1 MRVLRLDSTINSD
14 ILESKRYPLI
24 KVLII
29 DDGIDITN
37 YCHQFI
43 SNGFEYDHIKSGV
56 KLSRE
61 LKKKVYNLI
70 LLDKSFTK
78 IDKSELL
85 GPAEDAD
92 NEGLRILTAIKKLDQ
107 NIPVI
112 MVTAQ
117 ADYDSMSSALHLGA
131 FDYVEWDALQKDYLF
146 LKLKMQRAIQW
157 EKSARNE
164 LIEKYNQRGLIGK
177 NPVMVKLF
185 QQMETALNSDATLL
199 LQGETGT
206 GKDLVAK
213 IIHIHSERSANP
225 FVSVNCAA
233 IPLTLL
239 EVELFGHEKGVYTD
253 AKERRAG
260 KFEIANGGT
269 IFLNEIGELSKN
281 LQAKLLKVIE
291 EKKVDTLGA
300 SKPINVDVRII
311 SATNRDMGEMIQ
323 KGDFRSD
330 LYYRL
335 KVLEIKLPP
344 LKERL
349 EDLPLLVHHFIQQ
362 KSELADKEIAGITRE
377 ALGYL
382 NKREWEGNV
391 REMENLIES
400 AVKRADRLITL
411 KDLLESKTATEK
423 PSFSPQGTCSKE
435 SPAEDCPV
443 FKDADMNQIEKVA
456 IINALKSNHGQVE
469 PASKALGISKATMYN
484 KINQFGLN
492 YLVKGYIQREK

>member
-1 MRVLRLDSTINSD
+1 M
-14 ILESKRYPLI
+14 I

-56 KLSRE
+56 NLSKKLE
-61 LKKKVYNLI
+61 KKNYNLI

-78 IDKSELL
+78 IEKSELL
-85 GPAEDAD
+85 GPVKDAD
-92 NEGLRILTAIKKLDQ
+92 NEGLRILTAIKKLDN

-112 MVTAQ
+112 MVTAH

-146 LKLKMQRAIQW
+146 LKLKMERAVEW
-157 EKSARNE
+157 EKSARKE
-164 LIEKYNQRGLIGK
+164 LVEKYNQWGLIGK
-177 NPVMVKLF
+177 SRVMVKLF
-185 QQMETALNSDATLL
+185 QLVETALNSDSTLL

-213 IIHIHSERSANP
+213 IIHLHGERSENP

-233 IPLTLL
+233 IPSSLL

-253 AKERRAG
+253 AKERRSG
-260 KFEIANGGT
+260 KFELANGGT

-291 EKKVDTLGA
+291 EKKVDLLGA
-300 SKPINVDVRII
+300 SEPVDVDVRII
-311 SATNRDMGEMIQ
+311 SATNRNMEETVQ
-323 KGDFRSD
+323 KGEFRSD

-335 KVLEIKLPP
+335 KVLEIKLPS
-344 LKERL
+344 LRERM
-349 EDLPLLVHHFIQQ
+349 EDLPLLVNHFITQ
-362 KSELADKEIAGITRE
+362 KSELAGKEIAGITRE
-377 ALGYL
+377 ALSYL
-382 NKREWEGNV
+382 NQKEWEGNI

-423 PSFSPQGTCSKE
+423 ISFSPLGHCSKE
-435 SPAEDCPV
+435 HPAEDCPV
-443 FKDADMNQIEKVA
+443 FKDADMNHIEKVA
-456 IINALKSNHGQVE
+456 IMNALKSNHGLVE
-469 PASKALGISKATMYN
+469 PASKVLGISKATMYN
-484 KINQFGLN
+484 KINQYGLN
-492 YLVKGYIQREK
+492 HLVRGYVDKEKS